1 MHPIRGVSVFHCGSN
16 RCLNDNRSGAHNQ
29 EALAGLQV
37 TYTQIAIFAVLFAI
51 SFDLYLFNTQL
62 LKRRV
67 FWTSY
72 AIILPFQFMTNW
84 WLTSRNIVMYDPE
97 VITGVRFFS
106 APAEDVFFGF
116 ALILSVLSLWINLG
130 KRASA
135 NRA

>member
-1 MHPIRGVSVFHCGSN
+1 M
-16 RCLNDNRSGAHNQ
+16 
-29 EALAGLQV
+29 
-37 TYTQIAIFAVLFAI
+37 TYTQISILAVLIAVTL
-51 SFDLYLFNTQL
+51 DLFVIKTVL
-62 LKRRV
+62 LKRAA

-72 AIILPFQFMTNW
+72 AIILPFQFLTNW

-97 VITGVRFFS
+97 VITGIRFFS
-106 APAEDVFFGF
+106 APAEDVLFGF

>member
-1 MHPIRGVSVFHCGSN
+1 MS
-16 RCLNDNRSGAHNQ
+16 
-29 EALAGLQV
+29 
-37 TYTQIAIFAVLFAI
+37 YTQISILAVIVAVILDLFIVKTA
-51 SFDLYLFNTQL
+51 L
-62 LKRRV
+62 LKRAA

-106 APAEDVFFGF
+106 APAEDVLFGF

-130 KRASA
+130 KRSSA
-135 NRA
+135 NRS

>member
-1 MHPIRGVSVFHCGSN
+1 M
-16 RCLNDNRSGAHNQ
+16 
-29 EALAGLQV
+29 
-37 TYTQIAIFAVLFAI
+37 TYTQISILAVLIAVTL
-51 SFDLYLFNTQL
+51 DLFVIKTVL
-62 LKRRV
+62 LKRAA

-72 AIILPFQFMTNW
+72 AIILPFQFLTNW
-84 WLTSRNIVMYDPE
+84 WLTSRKIVMYDPD

-106 APAEDVFFGF
+106 APAEDVLFGF